1 MGYAIKKVAKV
12 AVTLALGSVL
22 VACGG
27 GQSESDSAQG
37 SGGGTGITA
46 SVEGE
51 WLSPCDYDPVG
62 NKNYQ
67 TSLRLSQTFSSQL
80 NGSFNTLSY
89 VGSGCTGSPTPVEY
103 RVAVLTLQQTNG
115 LVLTVQAVGVTPQKV
130 KVVDSGVTY
139 WAWIALKDAQTLGY
153 LEGAQSAT
161 ERYPTLADDTGSNL
175 QVWTRVVTP

>member
-62 NKNYQ
+62 DKSYL
-67 TSLRLSQTFSSQL
+67 TSLRLFQTFSSQL

-89 VGSGCTGSPTPVEY
+89 GGSGCTGSPTSLPG
-103 RVAVLTLQQTNG
+103 RVAVLTLQETNG

-153 LEGAQSAT
+153 LEGGRSDT
-161 ERYPTLADDTGSNL
+161 TYPNLADTSGSNL